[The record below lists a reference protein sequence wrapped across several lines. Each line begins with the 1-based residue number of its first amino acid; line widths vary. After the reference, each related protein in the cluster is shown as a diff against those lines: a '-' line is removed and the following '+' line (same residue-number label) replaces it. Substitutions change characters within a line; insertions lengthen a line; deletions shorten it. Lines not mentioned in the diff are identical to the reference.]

1 LERGLRRD
9 RFTIMERRHRIE
21 GKLRTP
27 PIEEIEHF
35 MACPTCGQYFDLR
48 DFTEAY
54 YHDDDPHEPM
64 KPDA

>member
-1 LERGLRRD
+1 
-9 RFTIMERRHRIE
+9 MERRHRIE

-35 MACPTCGQYFDLR
+35 MACPMCGQYFDLR
-48 DFTEAY
+48 DFTEAH
-54 YHDDDPHEPM
+54 YHDDTPHEPM